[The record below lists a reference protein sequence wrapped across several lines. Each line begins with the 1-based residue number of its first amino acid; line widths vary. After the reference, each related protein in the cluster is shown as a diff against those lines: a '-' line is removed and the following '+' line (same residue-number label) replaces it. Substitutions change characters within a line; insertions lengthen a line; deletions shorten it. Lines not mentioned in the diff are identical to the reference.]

1 MKQTKVNLTLD
12 KQAEICDNY
21 SMIKNTIEQF
31 VEDVDSKV
39 MMRLGISVHDLADF
53 PFFDYFNESDDID
66 GVAYENAVETCADN
80 FLEQVEVEYGVVGIF

>member
-1 MKQTKVNLTLD
+1 MQAKINLTLD
-12 KQAEICDNY
+12 KETKMCDNY

-39 MMRLGISVHDLADF
+39 MMKLGISVHDLADF

-80 FLEQVEVEYGVVGIF
+80 FLEQVEVEYGVVGLF

>member
-1 MKQTKVNLTLD
+1 
-12 KQAEICDNY
+12 
-21 SMIKNTIEQF
+21 MIKNTIEQF

-66 GVAYENAVETCADN
+66 GVAYENAVETCADD
-80 FLEQVEVEYGVVGIF
+80 FLDGVEADYGVVGLF